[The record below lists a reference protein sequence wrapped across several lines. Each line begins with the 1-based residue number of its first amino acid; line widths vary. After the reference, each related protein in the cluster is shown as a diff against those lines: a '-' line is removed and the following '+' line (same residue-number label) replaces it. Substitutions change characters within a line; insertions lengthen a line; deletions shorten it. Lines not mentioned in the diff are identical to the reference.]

1 MKRDE
6 RMTPKDDAVG
16 PTFRPFKD
24 GLAKVL
30 GELEAEVMECVW
42 SGEEPISARTVEDE
56 IGRHRGVQYIT
67 LVTVLNNLCR
77 KGLLTREKEGRAF
90 YYLPRMTR
98 DQFVEKVSR
107 EILSGIMGLGR
118 EAALRSFVDVL
129 AENAPDQLEALKK
142 KLEARKAEGNK

>member
-1 MKRDE
+1 MSPIDE
-6 RMTPKDDAVG
+6 AAG

-30 GELEAEVMECVW
+30 GELEADVMECVW
-42 SGEEPISARTVEDE
+42 SEAQPVSARRVEDE
-56 IGRHRGVQYIT
+56 IGRQRGVQYIT

-142 KLEARKAEGNK
+142 ELKARKVQEET

>member
-1 MKRDE
+1 MSPE
-6 RMTPKDDAVG
+6 DDVVG

-42 SGEEPISARTVEDE
+42 SEAEPVSARHVEE
-56 IGRHRGVQYIT
+56 QVGRPRGIQYIT

-98 DQFVEKVSR
+98 DQYVEKVSR
-107 EILSGIMGLGR
+107 EILSGVMGLGR

-129 AENAPDQLEALKK
+129 AENAPDELEVLKK
-142 KLEARKAEGNK
+142 RLAERKGEEEA

>member
-1 MKRDE
+1 MSQ
-6 RMTPKDDAVG
+6 KDDAVG
-16 PTFRPFKD
+16 PTYRPSKD

-42 SGEEPISARTVEDE
+42 STAEPVSARTVEE
-56 IGRHRGVQYIT
+56 HIGKGREYIT

-90 YYLPRMTR
+90 LYIPRMTK
-98 DQFVEKVSR
+98 DEFVEKVSR
-107 EILSGIMGLGR
+107 EIFSGMMSLGR

-129 AENAPDQLEALKK
+129 AENAPDDLEALKK
-142 KLEARKAEGNK
+142 RLTERMGEES